1 MWRLVTS
8 VTALRLQS
16 FQPEWRKSSPKLVQM
31 GVSLQKSRVFRNEL
45 KVLFMGREHAAHTVS
60 KEETAVA

>member
-1 MWRLVTS
+1 MEAGNICHSFAVTIIS
-8 VTALRLQS
+8 AGVEKVFAKTSAD
-16 FQPEWRKSSPKLVQM
+16 